1 MGTITYQTGT
11 RTISHIY
18 RATSGGTVFSSNL
31 NATAVFDYFDDTAV
45 VDDALYFGIA
55 LNSGAGNSLSKLL
68 FNIGTA
74 LSGTEVTIVWEFY
87 QRDLTP
93 AYYGGSGTPAGWYA
107 IPSFSDD
114 TNGFTTTG
122 SQAFKFGLPYG
133 WTTNAVNGVTE
144 NWIRARISGLTTITE
159 GGANQTSTVV
169 GYNAEV
175 KIDSYTDASPC
186 TLTEVM
192 TYLNTNAPWLSCQKV
207 NYYFDLREVC
217 LDINSRLLSNR
228 ETLEIGFFGAAS
240 NANGYYD
247 LSYLQMGEKVGDY
260 FGKNGGCLIVDMS
273 TNSFAGIIATT
284 TRFYGTTILTS
295 IGGSGAGGFGYP
307 SWGAETLGCSLL
319 NMNPLPS
326 NYGIIANCLINHG
339 STWIA
344 QTWFGYFNDNKVI
357 IPNEGTGFQALA
369 LFYDDGLTVRNLDYQ
384 FTDTSSPTAGYI
396 VYFYNSSANSNTEWT
411 FINTKTP
418 LPARGTSSTY
428 PRMFLRN
435 TASVGNWG
443 KAWKYDDSAG
453 TYTDITTSVNDA
465 TLNDIDLSGD
475 VGDIIYL
482 GMSATF
488 LGRWHE
494 IVSTNGANDYEYAFE
509 YYSGTIGGW
518 QEFEYVWDSSNN
530 FAQNGSMYFSRAKRF
545 YDLAT
550 TTINGY
556 AGFWHRIRIVTK
568 GTGTP
573 KISRM
578 RGGSE
583 AGLGKWNAYEKY
595 TIDTKIVDKD
605 NVAIEDAVV
614 TLSQGGTQITTGTT
628 DTNGQAIFIG
638 DELVNTFLNSTSN
651 PYETFVSNGR
661 DITSAINSSGF
672 GYCGVPR
679 VINFT
684 SGKTYRLSYNLT
696 LNSGTAP
703 TINIETSSLGSGT
716 ILQALVAT
724 ASAGQ
729 QSIDFVSTV
738 NGSWYLDIRVGNG
751 VATNFSMTDISLKE
765 IDQSYPCT
773 YRHWYLNPLVEPTTN
788 LRIAEDTTSDWDISV
803 SKTGYETY
811 TNKITMSKKQDLT
824 IELKSAIDVMVTNKG
839 IGIRA
844 DPTNSTKDRDFIILP

>member
-11 RTISHIY
+11 RAISHIY
-18 RATSGGTVFSSNL
+18 RATSGGTVFSANL
-31 NATAVFDYFDDTAV
+31 NASTVFDYFTDTAV
-45 VDDALYFGIA
+45 VNDALYFGIA
-55 LNSGAGNSLSKLL
+55 LNGNAGNSLSKIL

-74 LSGTEVTIVWEFY
+74 LAGTGITIVWEFY

-93 AYYGGSGTPAGWYA
+93 AYYGGSGTAAGWYA
-107 IPSFSDD
+107 LPSFADD

-133 WTTNAVNGVTE
+133 WTTVAVNGVTE
-144 NWIRARISGLTTITE
+144 NWIRARISALTTITE
-159 GGANQTSTVV
+159 GGANQTTIAT

-175 KIDSYTDASPC
+175 NINGYTDGSPC
-186 TLTEVM
+186 TFTDVM
-192 TYLNTNAPWLSCQKV
+192 TYLNTNAPWLACKKT
-207 NYYFDLREVC
+207 NYYFDFREVC
-217 LDINSRLLSNR
+217 LDINSRLLSLR
-228 ETLEIGFFGAAS
+228 ETVEIGFFGLGS
-240 NANGYYD
+240 ANGYYD

-273 TNSFAGIIATT
+273 TNSFAGIITTT

-307 SWGAETLGCSLL
+307 SWGAETLGYSLL
-319 NMNPLPS
+319 NMNPSPS

-344 QTWFGYFNDNKVI
+344 AGWFGYFNDNKVI
-357 IPNEGTGFQALA
+357 IPNEGTGFQALG
-369 LFYDDGLTVRNLDYQ
+369 LFYNNGITVRNLDYQ
-384 FTDTSSPTAGYI
+384 FTTTTSPSSGYI
-396 VYFYNSSANSNTEWT
+396 IYFYNSSANSNVEWN

-418 LPARGTSSTY
+418 LPARGSTSTC
-428 PRMFLRN
+428 PRMFYRS
-435 TASVGNWG
+435 TASIGNWG
-443 KAWKYDDSAG
+443 QAWKYDDSAG
-453 TYTDITTSVNDA
+453 TYTDITTAVNDA
-465 TLNDIDLSGD
+465 TLNDIDISGD

-482 GMSATF
+482 GMSASF

-509 YYSGTIGGW
+509 YYSGATGGW

-530 FAQNGSMYFSRAKRF
+530 FAQSGRMYFSRAKIF
-545 YDLAT
+545 FDLAT
-550 TTINGY
+550 STINGY
-556 AGFWHRIRIVTK
+556 AGFWHRIRITKK

-583 AGLGKWNAYEKY
+583 AGIGRWNAYEKY
-595 TIDTKIVDKD
+595 SIDTKIVDKD

-614 TLSQGGTQITTGTT
+614 TLSQGGSLITTGTT
-628 DTNGQAIFIG
+628 DANGQAIFTG

-651 PYETFVSNGR
+651 PYETFVCSGR
-661 DITSAINSSGF
+661 DITSAINTTGF
-672 GYCGVPR
+672 GYCGAPKI
-679 VINFT
+679 INFVV
-684 SGKTYRLSYNLT
+684 GKTYRLSYNLT

-703 TINIETSSLGSGT
+703 TINIEANANGSGV

-729 QSIDFVSTV
+729 QSLDFVSTV
-738 NGSWYLDIRVGNG
+738 NGSWFLDIRVGNG

-773 YRHWYLNPLVEPTTN
+773 YRHWYLDPINVTTTN
-788 LRIAEDTTSDWDISV
+788 FNIAEDTTSDWDISV
-803 SKTGYETY
+803 SKVGYETY

-824 IELKSAIDVMVTNKG
+824 IELKKAIDIMVTNKG

-844 DPTNSTKDRDFIILP
+844 DPTNSTKDRDFVILP